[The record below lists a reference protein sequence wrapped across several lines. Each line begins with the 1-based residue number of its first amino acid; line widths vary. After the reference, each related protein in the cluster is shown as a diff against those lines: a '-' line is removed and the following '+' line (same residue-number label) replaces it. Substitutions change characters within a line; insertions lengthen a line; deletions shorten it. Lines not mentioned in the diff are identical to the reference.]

1 MVVGLLA
8 LASRIGKRIQL
19 KIECLLVRTRLELV
33 LLWAPVPIYFI
44 IHKQLLLVLGA
55 VRNNVVLR
63 ALKLARVV
71 LRLLVDQALERGGDC
86 RFCLEN
92 FTLEQFGTKLHL
104 MRI

>member
-33 LLWAPVPIYFI
+33 LLRAPVPIYFI

-63 ALKLARVV
+63 ALKLAWIV
-71 LRLLVDQALERGGDC
+71 RLLVNQALERGGDC
-86 RFCLEN
+86 GFCLEN
-92 FTLEQFGTKLHL
+92 FTLEQFGTQLHL